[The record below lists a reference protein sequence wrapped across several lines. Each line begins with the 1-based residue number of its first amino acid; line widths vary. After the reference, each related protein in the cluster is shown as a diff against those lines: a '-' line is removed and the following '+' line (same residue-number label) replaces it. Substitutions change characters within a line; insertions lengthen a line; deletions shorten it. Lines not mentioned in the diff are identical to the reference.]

1 MFDVVVADR
10 VDVAV
15 ADVPSTIVVAPILLV
30 TAAFVLKNEA
40 KSENKSRQSLPDWTC
55 GWGNDV
61 NTSQLYLN

>member
-40 KSENKSRQSLPDWTC
+40 KSENKSRQSLPD
-55 GWGNDV
+55 
-61 NTSQLYLN
+61 